1 LRSMTGTGAA
11 AGAADAASDPKR
23 ARAAAERTT
32 AL

>member
-11 AGAADAASDPKR
+11 ARAADAASDPES
-23 ARAAAERTT
+23 ARAAEKRTT